1 MNGDFSDTMMFR
13 IKKET
18 SDTPKS
24 ILLNVY
30 RALQEKGYDPVNQLV
45 GYFISGDPTY
55 ITNHRNAR
63 SIIGRLERDELL
75 GELVSFYIE
84 NQKESGN

>member
-1 MNGDFSDTMMFR
+1 MNGDLKDTMMFR

-18 SDTPKS
+18 SDTPKD
-24 ILLNVY
+24 ILINVY
-30 RALQEKGYDPVNQLV
+30 RALQEKGYNPVNQLV

-55 ITNHRNAR
+55 ITNHKNAR
-63 SIIGRLERDELL
+63 SMVGRLERDELL

-84 NQKESGN
+84 NKT

>member
-1 MNGDFSDTMMFR
+1 MNGDFRDTMMFR

-30 RALQEKGYDPVNQLV
+30 RALQEKGYDPVNQFV